1 MKLNLP
7 GRVTLFGLALVAV
20 LFLTGWR
27 AVRAWQEADR
37 LRVSLL
43 AGEQESFALA
53 DHYRVAVLEMND
65 ALVRFGL
72 SGGAADQ
79 KDFEDRREEL
89 AGWLERQ
96 EASLRRPTS
105 RALLREIRGA
115 FTNYLVDADSL
126 LASRRQ
132 SGNSPAPL
140 LEKVG
145 ADSRQLLQFSRRLD
159 EISRAALGNFLR
171 ETDET
176 VSRLHASTLGAVAL
190 VFVLAAML
198 AVFVWRDLIAPLR
211 QRLVASREQLE
222 RREKLSS
229 LGVLAAGVAHEIR
242 NPLTSI
248 KARAFTLTRLLRGGS
263 PEAEDATVISQEI
276 GRLER
281 VINEFLAFSRP
292 PEPRLVPV
300 RSAGLLAD
308 LKRLVGPE
316 LAERGARLL
325 IDIQHDAQFTADPGQ
340 LRQVLHN
347 LVRNAVDAAGPG
359 GTVQIRAGHGEARLG
374 PRPVPVVV
382 FEVIDDGPGIPAAV
396 QKRLFDPFFT
406 TKAGGTGLGLSTAA
420 RIVERHGGV
429 LRYLTGPGR
438 GTTFSVLLPLAVRVE
453 YPGVRLATPDPLPAR

>member
-1 MKLNLP
+1 MRLNLP

-20 LFLTGWR
+20 LLLTGWR

-37 LRVSLL
+37 LRASLL

-53 DHYRVAVLEMND
+53 DHYRAAVLEMND

-72 SGGAADQ
+72 SGAGADQ
-79 KDFEDRREEL
+79 EEFEARREEL

-96 EASLRRPTS
+96 EGSLRRPAS
-105 RALLREIRGA
+105 RALLRDIRGA

-126 LASRRQ
+126 RANRGQ
-132 SGNSPAPL
+132 AGISPGPM
-140 LEKVG
+140 LEKVE

-159 EISRAALGNFLR
+159 VISRAALASFLL
-171 ETDET
+171 ETDEA

-190 VFVLAAML
+190 VLVLATLL

-211 QRLVASREQLE
+211 RRLVASHEQLE

-248 KARAFTLTRLLRGGS
+248 KARAFTLKRLLRSGS
-263 PEAEDATVISQEI
+263 PEAEDAAVIGQEI

-281 VINEFLAFSRP
+281 VVNEFLAFSRP
-292 PEPRLVPV
+292 PEPRLAAV

-308 LKRLVGPE
+308 LERLAGPE
-316 LAERGARLL
+316 VAERGARLRVEVE
-325 IDIQHDAQFTADPGQ
+325 HDAGFTADPGQ

-347 LVRNAVDAAGPG
+347 LVRNAVEATGPG
-359 GTVQIRAGHGEARLG
+359 GSVRVRAGHGEARLG

-382 FEVIDDGPGIPAAV
+382 FEVIDDGPGIPAPV

-420 RIVERHGGV
+420 RMVERHGGV
-429 LRYLTGPGR
+429 LRYQTGPGR
-438 GTTFSVLLPLAVRVE
+438 GTVFSVLLPLGE
-453 YPGVRLATPDPLPAR
+453 PEEFPGLRLAVAEPVPSR